1 MPKIHEYEYRFD
13 LVLEAEHEN
22 CLNWELYREL
32 CRSAG
37 DQLPQAW
44 LNLNPEEKA
53 AFREH
58 CFIDLLQKK
67 RPIWPVPLFFGA
79 REDIDNQTGEKF
91 FSPEV
96 VPINLELIIHWDQ
109 SDSQLL
115 KGINKFFAGWLEQQ
129 RINNPNARHF
139 KKKPERGRRKNVVQ
153 WLARLAVW
161 RLHTLGG
168 LNDQEIEVKLREL
181 LRSLK
186 VHGLSGNLSRWC
198 ADIEK
203 ILRK

>member
-1 MPKIHEYEYRFD
+1 MPEIHECEYRFD
-13 LVLEAEHEN
+13 LVLDAEREN

-32 CRSAG
+32 CRCAENK
-37 DQLPQAW
+37 LPKPW
-44 LNLNPEEKA
+44 LKLNPNEKA
-53 AFREH
+53 KFREC

-67 RPIWPVPLFFGA
+67 LPIWPVPPIFGQK
-79 REDIDNQTGEKF
+79 EDVDSQTGEKF
-91 FSPEV
+91 VSPEV
-96 VPINLELIIHWDQ
+96 VPINFELLIQWDQ

-115 KGINKFFAGWLEQQ
+115 EGINEFFAEWLERQ
-129 RINNPNARHF
+129 RNTNANARHF

-161 RLHTLGG
+161 RLHKLGG

-181 LRSLK
+181 LRVLK

-198 ADIEK
+198 TDIEK

>member
-1 MPKIHEYEYRFD
+1 MPEIHECEYRFD
-13 LVLEAEHEN
+13 FVLDADREN
-22 CLNWELYREL
+22 CLNWEVYREL
-32 CRSAG
+32 CRCAR
-37 DQLPQAW
+37 DQLPEPW
-44 LNLNPEEKA
+44 LKLNPEEKA
-53 AFREH
+53 GFRER

-67 RPIWPVPLFFGA
+67 RPISPVPLYFGGK
-79 REDIDNQTGEKF
+79 EDVDSKTGERF

-96 VPINLELIIHWDQ
+96 VPINFELFMQWDQ

-115 KGINKFFAGWLEQQ
+115 KSINKFFAGWLEQQ

-161 RLHTLGG
+161 RLHKLGG

-181 LRSLK
+181 LRALK